1 MADTII
7 SKFRVSA
14 AKYSQR
20 VALAYLDSG
29 CYQKISY
36 RDLDNYR
43 LQIAR
48 WWQELGLKP
57 GDKVAIML
65 PNSPEWVIS
74 DLAAATL
81 GMVVVPVH
89 TTLSE
94 HYLANV
100 TKHAEV
106 KLLIIDQ
113 LSLEAHR
120 EQVASLDLKQIIV
133 VGDAKGYLA
142 WPRLSW
148 QEDLAEPDFAPHDQD
163 VHTIVYTSGTTGDPK
178 GVMLTNENL
187 VVNVESAI
195 RRIPLLPTDRFF
207 SFLPL
212 SHAFERMAG
221 YYAPIFSGCSIYFAQ
236 SVKTMVADIKL
247 AKPTILPSVP
257 RIFEK
262 IYDKIFDN
270 IRTSSKS
277 KQKLFYQAI
286 DLARASRH
294 AKLSFWQSFY
304 YRLLDRVV
312 LKKLRDILGGHLRL
326 AISGGSSLNPTI
338 GKFFENLGVQNIE
351 GYGLTE
357 TSPIVAVNKT
367 DFHKYGTVGPALDCN
382 KIKISEEKEV
392 LVKGKNVMPGYYKN
406 EAMTSEAFTADGWFR
421 TGDLG
426 FIDMDGF
433 LTIIGRAKDM
443 IVLSTGKKVFPEPI
457 ENALNATKYIRQS
470 MVYGNKQKH
479 ISAFIVPDFEEL
491 SSWSAEK
498 NMSFDLDK
506 ISQNRAVLDLFE
518 QEIGKALE
526 KFGHIEKVSEFKI
539 LPEEFTQENGLLTLT
554 LKLRRHHILRR
565 YAS

>member
-7 SKFRVSA
+7 SKFQLSVS
-14 AKYSQR
+14 KYGQR
-20 VALAYLDSG
+20 IALAYLDSG
-29 CYQKISY
+29 KYKTISY
-36 RDLDNYR
+36 RELDNYR
-43 LQIAR
+43 LQIAHL
-48 WWQELGLKP
+48 WQKFGFKK
-57 GDKVAIML
+57 GDRVAIML
-65 PNSPEWVIS
+65 PNSPEWIIS

-81 GMVVVPVH
+81 AMVVVPVH
-89 TTLSE
+89 TTLSG
-94 HYLANV
+94 HYLSNV
-100 TKHAEV
+100 VKHAEV
-106 KLLIIDQ
+106 KLLVIDQ
-113 LSLEAHR
+113 ASLAAHQ
-120 EQVASLDLKQIIV
+120 EQIDDLDLKQIVV
-133 VGDAKGYLA
+133 VGGQAKYLV
-142 WPRLSW
+142 WPDLSW
-148 QEDLAEPDFAPHDQD
+148 QDDLAKIEPASADQD
-163 VHTIVYTSGTTGDPK
+163 VHTIVYTSGTTGEPK
-178 GVMLTNENL
+178 GVMLTHENL
-187 VVNVESAI
+187 VIDAESAI

-221 YYAPIFSGCSIYFAQ
+221 YYAPIFSGCSIFFAQ
-236 SVKTMVADIKL
+236 SAKTMVADIKL
-247 AKPTILPSVP
+247 AKPTVLPSVP

-270 IRTSSKS
+270 IRTSSRS

-294 AKLSFWQSFY
+294 ARLSFWQSFY
-304 YRLLDRVV
+304 YKLLDRLV

-406 EAMTSEAFTADGWFR
+406 EAMTVEAFTADGWFR

-426 FIDMDGF
+426 FIDADGF

-491 SSWSAEK
+491 KSWSAEK
-498 NMSFDLDK
+498 NISFDLDN
-506 ISQNRAVLDLFE
+506 INQNKAVLDLFR
-518 QEIGKALE
+518 QEIDRALE
-526 KFGHIEKVSEFKI
+526 KFGHIEKVSEFKV

-565 YAS
+565 YLE